1 MIFPYSR
8 RMEGYH
14 FTFKGGLFHAY
25 PEDVGGPFKFLGD
38 GMNAMRFHYD
48 REQKK
53 HEGSR
58 RLILMM

>member
-1 MIFPYSR
+1 
-8 RMEGYH
+8 MEGYH

-25 PEDVGGPFKFLGD
+25 PEDVGGPLKFLGD